1 MFPIVSKNM
10 DNDQYGVRMMSSFFK
25 EFRINAHLR
34 SASTGKNKGVPYRVL
49 FQLVFLLAFL
59 GKNLYRLLDAHSDL
73 PCKKDTV
80 YRFLH
85 TTSINWRSFLL
96 RLSTHITTQAILPL
110 VSQRRTVWVLDTT
123 SYERPR
129 SKKVEGLSRI
139 YDYAQK
145 RFTRG
150 FRLLTLGLTDGATF
164 LPVSFSLL
172 SSRQEGNQLS
182 PLREDLDGRTR
193 SARLRAESREKAP
206 DRALAL
212 LREAL
217 TVLPAAHTVC
227 CDSWFASPAFLRT
240 LLSMGL
246 SAVCRLKKTSRI
258 FYYVQGKPVTLPA
271 LYATAKK
278 RFPAHH
284 LFSVCVSLSA
294 TEHMPARILF
304 VHSEEEPGKWI
315 ALLSTDITLTE
326 EEILTTYA
334 KRWDI
339 ETFFKVTK
347 SSLRLSREFEVRSFD
362 ALVAHTTVV
371 FVRYL
376 MLAVAARR
384 NRDQRTLGAL
394 FYACCDELPD
404 ITFTEAL
411 CLVYEL
417 FAQIIY
423 DVFHIP
429 ETRLKKSISEFLHHL
444 PSWLS
449 EKLMIVMCES

>member
-1 MFPIVSKNM
+1 
-10 DNDQYGVRMMSSFFK
+10 
-25 EFRINAHLR
+25 
-34 SASTGKNKGVPYRVL
+34 
-49 FQLVFLLAFL
+49 
-59 GKNLYRLLDAHSDL
+59 LLDAHSDQRFQ
-73 PCKKDTV
+73 KDTV

-96 RLSTHITTQAILPL
+96 RLSTHIASCAILPL

-123 SYERPR
+123 SHERPR

-150 FRLLTLGLTDGATF
+150 FRLLTLGLPDGGTF

-217 TVLPAAHTVC
+217 TSLSAAHTVC
-227 CDSWFASPAFLRT
+227 CGSWFAYPAFLRT

-258 FYYVQGKPVTLPA
+258 FYYVQGKPVTFPA
-271 LYATAKK
+271 LYAQNNG
-278 RFPAHH
+278 RFRGHH
-284 LFSVCVSLSA
+284 LFSLCVSLSA
-294 TEHMPARILF
+294 TEHIPARILCIR
-304 VHSEEEPGKWI
+304 SQEEPGKWI
-315 ALLSTDITLTE
+315 SLLSSDITLTE
-326 EEILTTYA
+326 EEILTTSA
-334 KRWDI
+334 KRWDCDP
-339 ETFFKVTK
+339 FFKVTK
-347 SSLRLSREFEVRSFD
+347 SSLRMIREFEVRSLD

-384 NRDQRTLGAL
+384 NRDQRSLGAL
-394 FYACCDELPD
+394 FKP
-404 ITFTEAL
+404 
-411 CLVYEL
+411 LVMS
-417 FAQIIY
+417 F
-423 DVFHIP
+423 P
-429 ETRLKKSISEFLHHL
+429 ISLL
-444 PSWLS
+444 WKPCAWCMNCSLT
-449 EKLMIVMCES
+449 